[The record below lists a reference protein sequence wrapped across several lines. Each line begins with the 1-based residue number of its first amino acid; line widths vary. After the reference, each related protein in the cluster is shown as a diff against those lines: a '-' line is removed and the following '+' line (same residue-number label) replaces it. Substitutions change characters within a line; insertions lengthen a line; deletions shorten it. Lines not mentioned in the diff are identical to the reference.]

1 MVAFSFICRPLSPNS
16 KFCVLISS
24 GSIAYDS
31 VRSLSYADADVFLV
45 CFSVSDPNSLH
56 NVRTKWNAEIRR
68 HRPDA
73 PVVLC
78 GTAADLR

>member
-1 MVAFSFICRPLSPNS
+1 MARSLTLKHVT
-16 KFCVLISS
+16 

-56 NVRTKWNAEIRR
+56 NVRTKWIAEIRR
-68 HRPDA
+68 HRPDT

-78 GTAADLR
+78 GAATDMR